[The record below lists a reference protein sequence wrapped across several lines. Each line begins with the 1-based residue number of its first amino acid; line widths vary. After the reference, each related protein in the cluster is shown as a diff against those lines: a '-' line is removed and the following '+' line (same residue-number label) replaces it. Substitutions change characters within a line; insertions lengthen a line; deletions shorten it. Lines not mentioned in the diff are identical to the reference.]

1 MGGLRKV
8 EVIVN
13 SDRNLSGGEDI
24 SLTGVGSG
32 NDG

>member
-1 MGGLRKV
+1 MVGLRKV

-13 SDRNLSGGEDI
+13 LDRNLSGEEDI
-24 SLTGVGSG
+24 SLTGIGSG